1 MPSLSFYYQYCHGG
15 YILCK
20 NVGIEDLRYY
30 VTNNKAIYYSRDHLS
45 TLSQNCN
52 IRVKSHL
59 ITIIIIISLWMAINK
74 LLGVSTYTGQTA
86 GIAL

>member
-1 MPSLSFYYQYCHGG
+1 MPSLSFYYQCYSS
-15 YILCK
+15 K
-20 NVGIEDLRYY
+20 KVGIEDLWYY

-52 IRVKSHL
+52 VRVKSHL
-59 ITIIIIISLWMAINK
+59 ITIIISLWMAINK

-86 GIAL
+86 GIAAL